1 MHNAIHL
8 WDSKTGNLLRTL
20 NWHVKPVISIAF
32 SPNGRIL
39 ASGSQDGTI
48 AVWDVRTGEHTRTLA
63 AHVHAVEGVGFSPD
77 GTIFASMSRNG
88 AKLWNTAAWSEIHTL
103 DNDVHEIGN
112 VAFSP
117 NGKTIMMATSDWE
130 VRIWDTKTG
139 ETLRSLPGHRSGIS
153 GVAFFPDGR
162 TLVSCSYDGTVL
174 LWELAPSRDMD
185 RIDGD
190 VNGDRLVNLADLI
203 RVVEGIGDTGE
214 RDTDIDGDRVVNF
227 YDVLQV
233 AGKIGDAGIEASKD
247 TLVTLGISASDV
259 EGWLKQAQELDL
271 TDPSAQ
277 RGVRF
282 LEQLLAAFVPKR
294 TVLLQNYPNPF
305 NPETWIPYHLAD
317 GAEVEIAIHDVRGA
331 LVRRLTLE
339 YQDAGYYVGRERAAY
354 WDGRNDSGEAVAN
367 GDYFYRLRAGDFAAS
382 RRMVIVK

>member
-1 MHNAIHL
+1 M
-8 WDSKTGNLLRTL
+8 
-20 NWHVKPVISIAF
+20 KPVISIAF

-48 AVWDVRTGEHTRTLA
+48 AIWDVRSGERTRTLA

-77 GTIFASMSRNG
+77 GNIFASMSRNG
-88 AKLWNTAAWSEIHTL
+88 AKLWDTAAWSEIHTL

-117 NGKTIMMATSDWE
+117 DGKMVVMATSDWE

-174 LWELAPSRDMD
+174 LWELAPSPDID
-185 RIDGD
+185 LIDGD
-190 VNGDRLVNLADLI
+190 VNGDRLVNLADLV
-203 RVVEGIGDTGE
+203 RVVESIGDTGE
-214 RDTDIDGDRVVNF
+214 SDTDIDGDRVVNI
-227 YDVLQV
+227 YDVLQI
-233 AGKIGDAGIEASKD
+233 AGAIGDAGTMASQD
-247 TLVTLGISASDV
+247 TLATLGISASDV
-259 EGWLKQAQELDL
+259 EGWIKQARGLDL
-271 TDPSAQ
+271 TNPRTQ

-282 LEQLLAAFVPKR
+282 LEQLLSAFLPKR

-305 NPETWIPYHLAD
+305 NPETWIPYHLAWR
-317 GAEVEIAIHDVRGA
+317 AAVEITIYDSDGG
-331 LVRRLTLE
+331 LVRRLALGHRE
-339 YQDAGYYVGRERAAY
+339 AGYYVDPERAAY

-367 GDYFYRLRAGDFAAS
+367 GVYVYHLRAGDFTAS
-382 RRMVIVK
+382 RRMVIIK